1 MPKSSQNDAKIN
13 IQFMKKT
20 SFQKTLK
27 VLKPLYLLCRMH
39 IAEGSPT
46 QKAIKKERK
55 INAKSCST
63 IACEK
68 HEKKQENGPK
78 KGAKSMKNP
87 EK

>member
-1 MPKSSQNDAKIN
+1 MKTSQKSFQNDANIN
-13 IQFMKKT
+13 IKFMKKT

-55 INAKSCST
+55 INAK
-63 IACEK
+63 IML
-68 HEKKQENGPK
+68 ENCMRK
-78 KGAKSMKNP
+78 T
-87 EK
+87 